1 MEITQLHPQF
11 PVVSSVS
18 RSSPFSVSVY
28 PVLLP
33 AVREIGVKFLVTRQP
48 QSKNWLLQ
56 FVFEGIRTG
65 LDLRTLVLV
74 LGFSIFS
81 ASGRSQDTSHNSL
94 NNSILN
100 VLISR
105 WQLKCKQ
112 EGNIFFLI
120 WPQTT
125 SAQQPDKLTTE
136 IIYLFWGSDGS
147 LVLYILIC

>member
-1 MEITQLHPQF
+1 MKISQLH

-18 RSSPFSVSVY
+18 MSSPFSVSVY

-33 AVREIGVKFLVTRQP
+33 AVRGIGVKFLVTPQP

-65 LDLRTLVLV
+65 LDLRTLVLD
-74 LGFSIFS
+74 LGFSIFP
-81 ASGRSQDTSHNSL
+81 ASGHQSQDTSHNSL
-94 NNSILN
+94 KNSVLN

-112 EGNIFFLI
+112 EENIFSNLAT
-120 WPQTT
+120 TT
-125 SAQQPDKLTTE
+125 SAQPPDKLTPRNKYSGALMDLQLC
-136 IIYLFWGSDGS
+136 IF
-147 LVLYILIC
+147 